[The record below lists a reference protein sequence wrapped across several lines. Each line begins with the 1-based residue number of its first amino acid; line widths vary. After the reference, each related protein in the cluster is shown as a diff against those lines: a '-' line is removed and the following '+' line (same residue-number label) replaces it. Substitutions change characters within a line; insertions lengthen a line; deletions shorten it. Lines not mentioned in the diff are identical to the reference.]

1 MRVWKMLLCYIG
13 PHSFT
18 GEDCVE
24 FHVHGGPSVV
34 LSLLTVLGQVPECA
48 HAEPGD
54 FTKR

>member
-1 MRVWKMLLCYIG
+1 MLLCYVG